1 MACCGCCFA
10 MRWIAF
16 LLLLFCT
23 QSPAAESLQ
32 LLAHTQF
39 SLKHP
44 ELTQQEWQW
53 IYGKKSLRLAAWKPV
68 NPPYSLIPGRQ
79 DYSGIAADYLGI
91 IAATLRLPVTVIL
104 YENREEALRALR
116 LGTADVIAFA
126 QHDALFSH
134 LTLSQPWSTSLP
146 VLVSRQGSDAS
157 PGTALR
163 IGVDRDDSHAEDE
176 KKRFP
181 SALFIPFDYTR
192 QALEAVTFGNLDLYL
207 GDLITTQYLINQENL
222 KELDV
227 EIRHGVPAPAF
238 SFAAIPDQRNWIVI
252 INKLLSRI
260 PQSTQAE
267 IQQRWRGGS
276 SARDKQELKP
286 HLSQLEEKWLSENPQ
301 VTVSVLND
309 NFPLSYIDQQGQF
322 QGILADVLS
331 AIQKRVGLQFVIRRE
346 KKLTDAFAAL
356 RQGESEVLAGAS
368 LYSAQQQGLLAS
380 RAIFYSSRALVIS
393 RNAPADIL
401 PQRLAYLYGE
411 QPEQKLHEYYPDSH
425 LLAVNRWQEGLDK
438 IVRGEADGML
448 MPLIVAEP
456 LVNGRYAKQLRLTQG
471 LWHEPLRVVLAS
483 AGKQYTL
490 ASILDKTLMSLPPE
504 EMNAIISTKQSEL
517 PATISAR
524 HLPTSLPLG
533 WLPVMVIPW
542 LIALIWLIWR
552 YLRQRKA
559 LQQAQHR
566 VQQQNAFLATL
577 SHEIRNPLSAIN
589 GMLEL
594 LCQPRS
600 ATHPDDDALRVA
612 YEATDALLSLTSEI
626 LDFTRLEAN
635 RLILRPEPVSLRAL
649 LESVAAVYE
658 SIARQ
663 KNLRLL
669 LAIDA
674 ALSRKVLADPL
685 RLRQIVTNLL
695 GNAIKFT
702 SAGDIL
708 LEALCDEKPDA
719 LLFITLRVQDSG
731 AGIDPATA
739 QCLFQPFS
747 QGESE
752 SVAQGSGMGLYISR
766 SLARMMGGDIVL
778 HSKPG
783 KGSTFSVTL
792 QLRQLE
798 ESDFSQPDVTPSS
811 PSRRSLCVL
820 VVDDQPANRFLL
832 RQQLRWLGHE
842 AIECTDLAQIAD
854 DITRY
859 SPELVITDC
868 LMPQQSGFTLTRNLK
883 QRWPHLTIWG
893 ISADRDKQT
902 LEAAAEAG
910 MTICLPKPLTLG
922 ELQKQLDQL
931 MQPVATLWSPAA
943 LPDALLSS
951 THYLP
956 FLQMQITALDEALT
970 DLACWQQDGQPPL
983 SATLHRLQGG
993 VALLGATQLTS
1004 LCQQPDPAPEM
1015 LQELISLTRLL
1026 RQELAEE
1033 TTKITDGLTV
1043 K

>member
-1 MACCGCCFA
+1 
-10 MRWIAF
+10 MRGIAF

-32 LLAHTQF
+32 LLTHTQF

-44 ELTQQEWQW
+44 RLTQQEWQW
-53 IYGKKSLRLAAWKPV
+53 IYAKKSLRLAAWKPI

-79 DYSGIAADYLGI
+79 DYSGIVADYLGI
-91 IAATLRLPVTVIL
+91 IAATLRLPVTVTM

-126 QHDALFSH
+126 QHDAPFSH

-146 VLVSRQGSDAS
+146 VLVSRKGSDAS
-157 PGTALR
+157 SGTALR
-163 IGVDRDDSHAEDE
+163 IGIARDNSHAEDD
-176 KKRFP
+176 KKRFS

-192 QALEAVTFGNLDLYL
+192 QALEAVTFGNIDLYL

-227 EIRHGVPAPAF
+227 QVRHGVPTPAY

-260 PQSTQAE
+260 PQSTHAE

-276 SARDKQELKP
+276 PASDKQELNP

-301 VTVSVLND
+301 VTVSVLDD
-309 NFPLSYIDQQGQF
+309 NFPLSYTDQQGQF
-322 QGILADVLS
+322 QGILADVLA
-331 AIQKRVGLQFVIRRE
+331 AIQKRIGLQFVIRRE

-356 RQGESEVLAGAS
+356 RQGESQVLAGTS

-380 RAIFYSSRALVIS
+380 RAIFYSSRALVVS

-411 QPEQKLHEYYPDSH
+411 QPEKKLREYYPDSQ
-425 LLAVNRWQEGLDK
+425 LLAVNRWQQGLDK

-456 LVNGRYAKQLRLTQG
+456 LVTGRYAKQLRLAQG
-471 LWHEPLRVVLAS
+471 LWHEPLRVVLAT

-504 EMNAIISTKQSEL
+504 EMNTIISTKQSEL

-542 LIALIWLIWR
+542 LIALIWLRCR

-577 SHEIRNPLSAIN
+577 SHEIRNPVSAIN

-594 LCQPRS
+594 LYQQRS
-600 ATHPDDDALRVA
+600 AVHADEDALRVA
-612 YEATDALLSLTSEI
+612 HEATESLLSLTNEI

-635 RLILRPEPVSLRAL
+635 RLILRPEAVSLRAL

-658 SIARQ
+658 GITRQ

-674 ALSRKVLADPL
+674 ALSCKVLADPL

-702 SAGDIL
+702 STGDIR
-708 LEALCDEKPDA
+708 LEALCDEKADA
-719 LLFITLRVQDSG
+719 LLFITLLVQDSG
-731 AGIDPATA
+731 AGVDLATA
-739 QCLFQPFS
+739 QRLFQPFS

-752 SVAQGSGMGLYISR
+752 SASQGSGMGLYISR

-778 HSKPG
+778 HSEPG

-792 QLRQLE
+792 QLRRVE
-798 ESDFSQPDVTPSS
+798 ECDTALPVRSPPS
-811 PSRRSLCVL
+811 PTRRALCVL

-832 RQQLRWLGHE
+832 RQQLLWLGHD
-842 AIECTDLAQIAD
+842 AIECAD
-854 DITRY
+854 VEQAADYVARY

-868 LMPQQSGFTLTRNLK
+868 HMPQQSGFTLTRNLK

-893 ISADRDKQT
+893 ITADREKQT
-902 LEAAAEAG
+902 LDAASEAG
-910 MTICLPKPLTLG
+910 MAICLPKPLTLG
-922 ELQKQLDQL
+922 ELQQQLDQF

-951 THYLP
+951 GNYLP
-956 FLQMQITALDEALT
+956 FLLMQITALDEALA
-970 DLACWQQDGQPPL
+970 DLARWQQDGQPPL

-993 VALLGATQLTS
+993 VALLGATKLTS
-1004 LCQQPDPAPEM
+1004 LCQQSDPGADTLEK
-1015 LQELISLTRLL
+1015 LINLTRLL
-1026 RQELAEE
+1026 RQELLEE
-1033 TTKITDGLTV
+1033 TTKIRDGLTA

>member
-1 MACCGCCFA
+1 

-32 LLAHTQF
+32 LLTHTQF
-39 SLKHP
+39 SIKHP

-79 DYSGIAADYLGI
+79 DYCGIAADYLGI
-91 IAATLRLPVTVIL
+91 IAATLRLPVTVTL

-126 QHDALFSH
+126 QHDAPYSH
-134 LTLSQPWSTSLP
+134 LALSHPWSTSLP

-157 PGTALR
+157 SGTALR
-163 IGVDRDDSHAEDE
+163 IGIDRDDSQAEDD

-222 KELDV
+222 KKLDV
-227 EIRHGVPAPAF
+227 EVRHGVPAPAF

-276 SARDKQELKP
+276 SASDKQELKP
-286 HLSQLEEKWLSENPQ
+286 QLSQLEEKWLSENPQ
-301 VTVSVLND
+301 VTVSVLDD
-309 NFPLSYIDQQGQF
+309 NFPLSYTDQQGQF
-322 QGILADVLS
+322 QGILADVLA
-331 AIQKRVGLQFVIRRE
+331 AIQKRIGLQFVIRRE

-356 RQGESEVLAGAS
+356 RQGESQVLAGTS

-380 RAIFYSSRALVIS
+380 RAMFYSSRALVVS
-393 RNAPADIL
+393 RNASMDIL

-411 QPEQKLHEYYPDSH
+411 QPEEKLREYYPDSQ
-425 LLAVNRWQEGLDK
+425 LLAVNRWQQGLDK
-438 IVRGEADGML
+438 ILRGEADGML

-456 LVNGRYAKQLRLTQG
+456 LVTGRYAKQLRLAQG
-471 LWHEPLRVVLAS
+471 LWHEPLRVVLAT

-524 HLPTSLPLG
+524 HLPASLPLV

-542 LIALIWLIWR
+542 LIALIWLVWR
-552 YLRQRKA
+552 YLRQRRA

-594 LCQPRS
+594 LCQQRS
-600 ATHPDDDALRVA
+600 AAHPDDDALRVA
-612 YEATDALLSLTSEI
+612 HEATEALLNLTSEI
-626 LDFTRLEAN
+626 LDFNRLEAN

-674 ALSRKVLADPL
+674 ALSRRVLADPL

-747 QGESE
+747 QGESG

-778 HSKPG
+778 HSEPG

-792 QLRQLE
+792 QLRPVE
-798 ESDFSQPDVTPSS
+798 ESDITQPDRAPASQ
-811 PSRRSLCVL
+811 SRRSLCVL

-842 AIECTDLAQIAD
+842 AIECAEIAQIAD

-859 SPELVITDC
+859 SPELIITDYH
-868 LMPQQSGFTLTRNLK
+868 MPQQSGFTLTRNLK
-883 QRWPHLTIWG
+883 QRWPQLTVWG
-893 ISADRDKQT
+893 ITADREKQT

-910 MTICLPKPLTLG
+910 MAICLPKPLTLG
-922 ELQKQLDQL
+922 ELQQQLDQF
-931 MQPVATLWSPAA
+931 MQPVATLWSPSA

-956 FLQMQITALDEALT
+956 FLQMQITALDEALA

-1004 LCQQPDPAPEM
+1004 LCQQPDPDPEM
-1015 LQELISLTRLL
+1015 LQELITLTRLL
-1026 RQELAEE
+1026 RQELLEE
-1033 TTKITDGLTV
+1033 TTKIRDGLTA